1 MRLTNRLLTSLLVIL
16 AVIYL
21 AYLGLDMARGV
32 PFGEAVPQALGDTRA
47 YLASLARGDLGMSE
61 AGSLNLRPVAVA
73 EILPLLA
80 ARSLGLLAVSLFFA
94 VALGVPLGVWAAT
107 RGRYADLPILLASI
121 AGVSLPSFFT
131 ALLLQLAVIKATQ
144 TFGRTVLPVG
154 GFGWDAHLLLPALVL
169 AARPV
174 AQITRVTYTS
184 VREVI
189 KQDYIRT
196 AYSKG
201 LGERAILLRHILR
214 NAAIPVLTTI
224 GLSGRFALS
233 SLPVVEFFFGWP
245 GMGFTL
251 LKAIARAD
259 QNLTI
264 ALVGALGV
272 VFLLVNG
279 FLEALYRLADP
290 RLRRGNTLRREGGG
304 LRKNVRA
311 LRAGGRALVRLLDP
325 RGWPI
330 LRKAE
335 PLPPMPRAASA
346 LGGQASAPASS
357 ARREARRWL
366 RAVLG
371 NPPLLAGTL
380 FMLFLGS
387 LFFGGAQMAPH
398 SPYATQ
404 GLTIVNGEMRV
415 PPFPPDAN
423 HPWGTDV
430 LGRDIQSLILAGAQ
444 QTLLLA
450 SLVTLAR
457 LALGTLLGL
466 LAGWFHDSWL
476 DRLLLGVVE
485 VLAAF
490 PTLLLGMVFIL
501 ALGIREG
508 VRPFLIALSLTG
520 WGEAMQ
526 FARAEVVKLRPRPF
540 IESAHAAGAATRRIL
555 WRHILPNLIPHLV
568 SLSALEMGAVLML
581 LGELGFVGIF
591 IGGGSFAELD
601 IGGAPYHYSDVPEWA
616 ALLSNVRAYARSY
629 PWTGVYPA
637 LAFFAAILGFNLF
650 GEGVRRLMEDMGVRV
665 ARLFNKYTLAAGA
678 LLLTLF
684 LGWQGSTGETAVYA
698 RQARAFDGG
707 AALASVQT
715 LSDPAWEGRALG
727 SGGMN
732 AAAEWIAARFESL
745 GLQPAGE
752 SGGYFQ
758 TRKRAF
764 ERLSAPPELR
774 VNGEALLYR
783 RDFAEFAGEYRN
795 LGRAAGPLRL
805 VTFGAL
811 RRVGTWN
818 ASYPALKGLDY
829 SGEILLLLSPW
840 DVRYL
845 QGVPHGGVLVVADS
859 LAVMERRLTLSSA
872 DPTASLLGTGRAVGQ
887 DAPVLWISPQ
897 TAENLL
903 AQAGLTLEEARAR
916 RAALGTDEF
925 FETSLEA
932 QVAVSV
938 PGEILEGVAVRHV
951 LGFWPGASNSQF
963 AGLDDHLIVV
973 LAQYDAPPPAP
984 GDAFL
989 PGANDNASGVA
1000 LMLELV
1006 RTMRESGYQPYRS
1019 ILFVAYSGEGLE
1031 GGEAVKP
1038 RDVSKFLQAK
1048 VGFASAFTVD
1058 AIIELRGLGSGD
1070 TLLLDVSGS
1079 QRLGQAFEQA
1089 ARRMRTGVRRQEAPI
1104 DLSIVFEERAPQA
1117 GGDEAPQI
1125 GVYAFGWDAL
1135 SHTPQDRPETVSA
1148 ETLQSLGRAVTLA
1161 LMTLGR

>member
-1 MRLTNRLLTSLLVIL
+1 MRRILTSLLVLI

-21 AYLGLDMARGV
+21 TYLGLDMARGA
-32 PFGEAVPQALGDTRA
+32 PFGESLTQALGDTRA
-47 YLASLARGDLGMSE
+47 YLARLPRGDLGMSE

-73 EILPLLA
+73 EILPQLA
-80 ARSLGLLAVSLFFA
+80 ARSLGLLGVSLLFA
-94 VALGVPLGVWAAT
+94 VALGVPLGIFAAT
-107 RGRYADLPILLASI
+107 RRRFADLPILLASI

-144 TFGRTVLPVG
+144 TFGRTILPVG

-174 AQITRVTYTS
+174 AQITRLTYTS
-184 VREVI
+184 VREVMG
-189 KQDYIRT
+189 QDYVRT

-201 LGERAILLRHILR
+201 LEERVILLRHILR

-251 LKAIARAD
+251 LKSIARAD

-264 ALVGALGV
+264 ALVGTLGLT
-272 VFLLVNG
+272 FLLVNAL
-279 FLEALYRLADP
+279 LEGIYRLADP
-290 RLRRGNTLRREGGG
+290 RLRRGNGIQREARRSLRG
-304 LRKNVRA
+304 NIRA
-311 LRAGGRALVRLLDP
+311 LAEGTRALLKALNPV
-325 RGWPI
+325 GWPL

-335 PLPPMPRAASA
+335 PLPPLPKVSAAPSEA
-346 LGGQASAPASS
+346 VISPKAAR
-357 ARREARRWL
+357 RREARRWL
-366 RAVLG
+366 RALAG
-371 NPPLLAGTL
+371 NPPLIAGLL
-380 FMLFLGS
+380 FMFLLAA

-404 GLTIVNGEMRV
+404 GLTIVDGEMRV
-415 PPFPPDAN
+415 PPFAPDAA

-430 LGRDIQSLILAGAQ
+430 LGRDILSLILAGAQ

-450 SLVTLAR
+450 ALVTLAR
-457 LALGTLLGL
+457 LALGTVLGA
-466 LAGWFHDSWL
+466 LAGWFRDSWL
-476 DRLLLGVVE
+476 DRLLLGIVE
-485 VLAAF
+485 TLAAF

-520 WGEAMQ
+520 WGEVMQ
-526 FARAEVVKLRPRPF
+526 FARAEVIKLRPRPF
-540 IESAHAAGAATRRIL
+540 IESAHAAGASTRRIL
-555 WRHILPNLIPHLV
+555 GRHILPNLIPHLV

-601 IGGAPYHYSDVPEWA
+601 VGGAPYHYSDVPEWA

-665 ARLFNKYTLAAGA
+665 ARLFNKYTLAASA
-678 LLLTLF
+678 LLLGAF
-684 LGWQGSTGETAVYA
+684 LLWQGSTGEMAVYA
-698 RQARAFDGG
+698 RQARAFDGQRAF
-707 AALASVQT
+707 AAAET
-715 LSDPAWEGRALG
+715 LSAPAWEGRALG
-727 SGGMN
+727 SAGMQS
-732 AAAEWIAARFESL
+732 AAAWIAEQFEAA

-752 SGGYFQ
+752 SSTYFQ

-764 ERLSAPPELR
+764 EALSAPPELAIA
-774 VNGEALLYR
+774 GESLTYHQ
-783 RDFAEFAGEYRN
+783 DFAEFPGEYRN
-795 LGRAAGPLRL
+795 LGEASGSVRL

-845 QGVPHGGVLVVADS
+845 QGVPHGGALVVADDPAALS
-859 LAVMERRLTLSSA
+859 RRVTLSPA

-887 DAPVLWISPQ
+887 DAPIVWISPQ
-897 TAENLL
+897 TAGRLL
-903 AQAGLTLEEARAR
+903 AAGGLTLEEARAR
-916 RAALGTDEF
+916 RDALGTDEVF
-925 FETSLEA
+925 DLPLNVPAALRVQGEVLSGVE
-932 QVAVSV
+932 VS
-938 PGEILEGVAVRHV
+938 HV
-951 LGFWPGASNSQF
+951 LGFWPGASSSQF
-963 AGLDDHLIVV
+963 EGLDNHLIVV
-973 LAQYDAPPPAP
+973 LAQYDSPAP
-984 GDAFL
+984 SPDGIPL
-989 PGANDNASGVA
+989 PAANDNASGVA
-1000 LMLELV
+1000 LMLEMA
-1006 RTMRESGYQPYRS
+1006 RAMQESGYQPYRS

-1031 GGEAVKP
+1031 GGEPVNP

-1048 VGFASAFTVD
+1048 TGFANAFTVD
-1058 AIIELRGLGSGD
+1058 AIVELRGLGSGES
-1070 TLLLDVSGS
+1070 LLLDVSGS
-1079 QRLGQAFEQA
+1079 QHLGQVFEQA
-1089 ARRMRTGVRRQEAPI
+1089 ARRLRVRVRRQEAPI
-1104 DLSIVFEERAPQA
+1104 DLSIVFEERPPQS

-1125 GVYAFGWDAL
+1125 GIYGQGWEAF
-1135 SHTPQDRPETVSA
+1135 SHTPQDSPALLSA
-1148 ETLQSLGRAVTLA
+1148 DSMQRFGRALTLGLMALGR
-1161 LMTLGR
+1161 